1 MTKVGNVAR
10 CGALVVGLAL
20 LSVSA
25 SSVSAQNLRQLTYVQ
40 PSPSAINSYPVHV
53 AIGEGYFAEEGL
65 EIIPQS
71 VNGSS
76 AILQALAS
84 GQAQFGRPGP
94 APVIQANARGEKIV
108 FIYNSLPRSSFGIL
122 VPEGSAYQA
131 PDDLKGKA
139 IGVGTADGA
148 EVGFART
155 ILTDYKMSEPADYS
169 FIPVGDGGTALAGL
183 MRAEIEAYVG
193 SVADRAILTYRGMP
207 MRDITP
213 DRFQTL
219 FGNGYAVTREFLE
232 NNRDV
237 VESIGRALVKATH
250 FTRDPAN
257 REKVLQHLAV
267 GNPQEAEDPAYANAL
282 LDTVL
287 EKGVPHNMDNGWGY
301 NDPEHWQ
308 TWHDSLLA
316 SGELEAPLEDLKSVY
331 TNEFIETWNQQ

>member
-1 MTKVGNVAR
+1 MTNVSSFAR
-10 CGALVVGLAL
+10 RGALPIGLAL
-20 LSVSA
+20 LA
-25 SSVSAQNLRQLTYVQ
+25 LTTLPASAQDLRQITYVQ

-53 AIGEGYFAEEGL
+53 AIGEGYFADEGL
-65 EIIPQS
+65 EVIPQS

-94 APVIQANARGEKIV
+94 APVIQANARGEEVV

-122 VPEGSAYQA
+122 VQAESEYQE
-131 PDDLKGKA
+131 PDDLKGNP

-148 EVGFART
+148 EVGFAQT
-155 ILTDYKMSEPADYS
+155 ILSDYDMSEPEDYT

-183 MRAEIEAYVG
+183 MRGEIVAYVG
-193 SVADRAILTYRGMP
+193 GVADRAILTYRGMP

-232 NNRDV
+232 ENRDV
-237 VESIGRALVKATH
+237 VEGIGRAMVRATH

-257 REKVLQHLAV
+257 RDRVVEHIAA

-287 EKGVPHNMDNGWGY
+287 EKGVPHNLENGWGY

-308 TWHDSLLA
+308 IWHDSLLA
-316 SGELEAPLEDLKSVY
+316 TGELEAPLEDLESVY